1 MTKAQRSF
9 LHRRVFALPGQLATG
24 ALVLIIRAYRLLV
37 SPVIGAHCRYQPT
50 CSAYAI
56 EALERHGFVR
66 GSALAIL
73 RLLRC
78 HPVKWLGGGAGFDP
92 VPEPGDRVTRT
103 HHV

>member
-1 MTKAQRSF
+1 MTKAQSAS
-9 LHRRVFALPGQLATG
+9 LSHRILALPAQ
-24 ALVLIIRAYRLLV
+24 ALILVIKAYRLAV

-50 CSAYAI
+50 CSAYAV
-56 EALERHGFVR
+56 EALERHGLLR
-66 GSALAIL
+66 GSVLSVK

-92 VPEPGDRVTRT
+92 VPEPHAKVTRT